1 MNNILIIIYFI
12 IAISIFLAPVIV
24 QYFISIKLDEQSIFS
39 IYGIYLLIYTLI
51 QMIMAILNNKY
62 YKEKYNDINE
72 IYKEKKMEKY
82 NIICVGYKED
92 EILFKNCLES
102 IKKIEKTA
110 INLNKIYIIIDSLED
125 EYMEKIYKETFKEG
139 VIIRLNG
146 IVAIDGVEEIKTRW
160 DEIQE
165 SRVVCITQKHHSK
178 RAVLYTGFKCTEIE
192 NIKMDDKITSI
203 ICTDSDTE
211 IEIFAPEIMFNEL
224 YNDKKIGAITGDLR
238 ILKEIKDKTFYTLMS
253 SVRYWFAFN
262 VERAYQSYK
271 GSVLCVSGPLGMYNS
286 KCIEFILEDWFNQKY
301 LGKECSY
308 GDDRHLTNKIL
319 SLGEK
324 VIYNPEAKA
333 YTETPETMIRLF
345 KQQTRW
351 NRSANRELIWNL
363 MYLKHIH
370 LSILIDLIYIFFYPL
385 IVVGYLLYILFKG
398 SIYQFAVYISIII
411 VVGILKGIYGIIL
424 EKVDKSIIFYLS
436 YSYVYFTII
445 IPARLYAIISPTF
458 TEWGT
463 SVRNKPDLTTFLDYL
478 PLILWN
484 SLLIGGKCYFIYRN
498 LYEFLNL
505 SFNVYFYIIS
515 NSIYILNLILTLIYS
530 KRKMNFKKSV

>member
-1 MNNILIIIYFI
+1 MTKKTW
-12 IAISIFLAPVIV
+12 P
-24 QYFISIKLDEQSIFS
+24 LDERFLDCLPHMGNAAGIAFGVERLVMLLTGASSI
-39 IYGIYLLIYTLI
+39 
-51 QMIMAILNNKY
+51 
-62 YKEKYNDINE
+62 NDILPFPARE
-72 IYKEKKMEKY
+72 RFVSEKEKKMEKY

>member
-12 IAISIFLAPVIV
+12 IAIAVFLAPVIV

-51 QMIMAILNNKY
+51 QMILAIMNNKY
-62 YKEKYNDINE
+62 YKEKYKDINQV
-72 IYKEKKMEKY
+72 YKEKKMEKY

-102 IKKIEKTA
+102 IRKIEKTG
-110 INLNKIYIIIDSLED
+110 INLNRIYIIIDSLED
-125 EYMEKIYKETFKEG
+125 EYMERIYSEVFEEG
-139 VIIRLNG
+139 IIVRLES
-146 IVAIDGVEEIKTRW
+146 IAAIEGEEEIKKRW
-160 DEIQE
+160 DEIKE

-192 NIKMDDKITSI
+192 NREMDDVITSI
-203 ICTDSDTE
+203 LCTDSDTE
-211 IEIFAPEIMFNEL
+211 INIFAPEIMFNEL
-224 YNDKKIGAITGDLR
+224 YNDKTIGAITGDLR
-238 ILKEIKDKTFYTLMS
+238 IIKEIKDKTFYTLMS

-271 GSVLCVSGPLGMYNS
+271 GSVLCVSGPLGMYNT
-286 KCIEFILEDWFNQKY
+286 KCIEFILDDWFNQKY
-301 LGKECSY
+301 LGRECSY

-319 SLGEK
+319 SLGKK
-324 VIYNPEAKA
+324 VVYNPEAKA
-333 YTETPETMIRLF
+333 HTETPETMIRLF

-351 NRSANRELIWNL
+351 NRSANRELIWNI

-398 SIYQFAVYISIII
+398 TIYQYAVYISIII

-424 EKVDKSIIFYLS
+424 ESEDKSIVFYLS

-445 IPARLYAIISPTF
+445 IPARLYALITPTF
-458 TEWGT
+458 TDWGT
-463 SVRNKPDLTTFLDYL
+463 SVRNKKDLSIFLDYL
-478 PLILWN
+478 PIILWI
-484 SLLIGGKCYFIYRN
+484 SLLIGSKCYFIYKN
-498 LYEFLNL
+498 WTEFLKI
-505 SFNVYFYIIS
+505 SFNVFFYIIA
-515 NSIYILNLILTLIYS
+515 NSIYMTILLLTFIYS